1 MKNLLIYNKNLVVKI
16 FLMLTV
22 LAAILVFAYFKTA
35 NLVSGPA
42 IDIIS
47 PTNAMTYQDN
57 FIEIKGSA
65 ERIAKIYLNNRQIFT
80 DTSGVFREPLLLFP
94 GYNILTLRAED
105 KFGRQVIK
113 KLHIVYSPQEEL
125 PTFIQNY
132 TSTTSQ
138 ALATTSPS
146 IDTI

>member
-1 MKNLLIYNKNLVVKI
+1 
-16 FLMLTV
+16 MLTV
-22 LAAILVFAYFKTA
+22 LAVILVFAYFKTA

-80 DTSGVFREPLLLFP
+80 DTEGFFREPLLLFP

-113 KLHIVYSPQEEL
+113 KLHIVYSPQEKL